1 MGVNF
6 NMFTSTF
13 ILLLAPLAMAGALPA
28 SPEDPCYQKDLNCFI
43 ESQSEIGHFGFLPD
57 IWSCEMA
64 CRTSPPASG
73 SRGTS
78 RTGST
83 CATCWR
89 TATGPSMTTSASQ
102 GRYPSVPPTPHQQLG
117 HHGLPHMKL

>member
-1 MGVNF
+1 
-6 NMFTSTF
+6 MFSSTF

-64 CRTSPPASG
+64 CRDESACEWFTWSKHDDLSISGKISECTPDTTPTARPPW
-73 SRGTS
+73 T
-78 RTGST
+78 
-83 CATCWR
+83 
-89 TATGPSMTTSASQ
+89 
-102 GRYPSVPPTPHQQLG
+102 PPHEA
-117 HHGLPHMKL
+117 